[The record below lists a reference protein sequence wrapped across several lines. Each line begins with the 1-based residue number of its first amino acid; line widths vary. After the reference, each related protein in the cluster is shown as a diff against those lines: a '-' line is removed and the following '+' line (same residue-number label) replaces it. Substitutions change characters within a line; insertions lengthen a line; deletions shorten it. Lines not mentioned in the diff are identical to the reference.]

1 MLKTTPPTGK
11 RLQGATLPPSLYLN
25 NHYLNSLPTI
35 LLKTKI
41 YAPIQRV
48 FDLAR
53 SIDLHKASSTGTNE
67 EAIAGKTSGLI
78 ELNDTITWKAKH
90 FGVYQKLTVK
100 IINLEKP
107 FMFQDIMLKGTFKS
121 MTHTHSFMQ
130 KEDFT
135 IMTDEFEF
143 KSPLGFLGVVA
154 DIIFLKNYM
163 KKFLINKNK
172 ELKRVAECEDWKFKY
187 PTLDC

>member
-1 MLKTTPPTGK
+1 M
-11 RLQGATLPPSLYLN
+11 
-25 NHYLNSLPTI
+25 PTI

-41 YAPIQRV
+41 HAPIHRV

-53 SIDLHKASSTGTNE
+53 SIDLHKASTTGTNE

-107 FMFQDIMLKGTFKS
+107 FMFKDIMLKGTFKS
-121 MTHTHSFMQ
+121 MTHTHSFKQ
-130 KEDFT
+130 ELDIT
-135 IMTDEFEF
+135 TMTDEFQF
-143 KSPLGFLGVVA
+143 KSPLGFLGAFA
-154 DIIFLKNYM
+154 DALFLKNYM

-172 ELKRVAECEDWKFKY
+172 ELKRVAEGEDWKLVL
-187 PTLDC
+187 T